1 MPDAREILERQRRWQ
16 HGRTA
21 LTWAEKVR
29 MAERIRESARAL
41 RASAVKRQDDLRH
54 EPPKV

>member
-1 MPDAREILERQRRWQ
+1 MSEVREILDRQRRWQ

-21 LTWAEKVR
+21 LSWAEKVR

-41 RASAVKRQDDLRH
+41 RASAVKRQDDPRH
-54 EPPKV
+54 ESPRG